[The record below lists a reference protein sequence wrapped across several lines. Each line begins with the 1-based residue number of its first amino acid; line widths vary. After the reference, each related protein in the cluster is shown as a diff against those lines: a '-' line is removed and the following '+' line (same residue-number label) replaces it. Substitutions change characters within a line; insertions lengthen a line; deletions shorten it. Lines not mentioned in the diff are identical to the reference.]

1 MVTLSVENIS
11 YSYRTKYQIVPA
23 LKEVNCTLQSGK
35 FYALIGKSGSGKTT
49 FLSLIAGLERPQSG
63 AILVNGKDLKEMN
76 VDQYRRTQASVIYQN
91 FNLFPL
97 MTVQE
102 NVMYP
107 LILNKQ
113 TKKQA
118 AQEAEEVLKR
128 VGLDSSY
135 WKRLPSM
142 LSGGEQQ
149 RVAIA
154 RALAIHAE
162 LILADEPTGNLD
174 TENSKQIIGL
184 LHQLVQ
190 EERCCVLV
198 VTHDM
203 EIKKTADVIYNMDSG
218 RLREEGVWIYTN
230 N

>member
-49 FLSLIAGLERPQSG
+49 LLSLIAGLERPQSG

-218 RLREEGVWIYTN
+218 RLREEGV
-230 N
+230 

>member
-63 AILVNGKDLKEMN
+63 AILVNGKDLTEMN
-76 VDQYRRTQASVIYQN
+76 VDQYRRTRASVIYQN

-218 RLREEGVWIYTN
+218 RLREEGV
-230 N
+230 

>member
-1 MVTLSVENIS
+1 M
-11 YSYRTKYQIVPA
+11 
-23 LKEVNCTLQSGK
+23 NCTLQSGK

-49 FLSLIAGLERPQSG
+49 LLSLIAGLERPQSG

-218 RLREEGVWIYTN
+218 RLWEEGV
-230 N
+230 

>member
-135 WKRLPSM
+135 WKRRPSM

-218 RLREEGVWIYTN
+218 RLWEEGV
-230 N
+230 

>member
-1 MVTLSVENIS
+1 M
-11 YSYRTKYQIVPA
+11 
-23 LKEVNCTLQSGK
+23 NCTLQSGK

-218 RLREEGVWIYTN
+218 RLWEEGV
-230 N
+230 

>member
-128 VGLDSSY
+128 EGLDSSY

-218 RLREEGVWIYTN
+218 RLREEGV
-230 N
+230 

>member
-11 YSYRTKYQIVPA
+11 YSYRTKYQIVLA

-218 RLREEGVWIYTN
+218 RLWEEGV
-230 N
+230 

>member
-35 FYALIGKSGSGKTT
+35 FYALIGKSGSVKTT

-218 RLREEGVWIYTN
+218 RLWEEGV
-230 N
+230 

>member
-142 LSGGEQQ
+142 LSGGAQQ

-218 RLREEGVWIYTN
+218 RLREEGV
-230 N
+230 

>member
-218 RLREEGVWIYTN
+218 RLWEEGG
-230 N
+230 

>member
-49 FLSLIAGLERPQSG
+49 LLSLIAGLERPQSG

-184 LHQLVQ
+184 FHQLAQ
-190 EERCCVLV
+190 EEGCCVLV

-203 EIKKTADVIYNMDSG
+203 EIKKTADVVYNMDSG
-218 RLREEGVWIYTN
+218 RLREEGV
-230 N
+230 

>member
-218 RLREEGVWIYTN
+218 RLREEGV
-230 N
+230 

>member
-35 FYALIGKSGSGKTT
+35 FYALIGKSWSGKTT

-218 RLREEGVWIYTN
+218 RLREEGV
-230 N
+230 

>member
-218 RLREEGVWIYTN
+218 RLWEEGV
-230 N
+230 

>member
-49 FLSLIAGLERPQSG
+49 LLSLIAGLERPQSG

-218 RLREEGVWIYTN
+218 RLWEEGV
-230 N
+230 

>member
-218 RLREEGVWIYTN
+218 RLRAEGV
-230 N
+230 

>member
-154 RALAIHAE
+154 RALASKPS
-162 LILADEPTGNLD
+162 LVLADEPTGNLD

-218 RLREEGVWIYTN
+218 RLWEEGV
-230 N
+230 

>member
-184 LHQLVQ
+184 LQD
-190 EERCCVLV
+190 RKSV
-198 VTHDM
+198 V
-203 EIKKTADVIYNMDSG
+203 
-218 RLREEGVWIYTN
+218 
-230 N
+230 

>member
-49 FLSLIAGLERPQSG
+49 FLSLIAGLGRPQSG

-218 RLREEGVWIYTN
+218 RLREEGV
-230 N
+230 

>member
-113 TKKQA
+113 TNKQA

-218 RLREEGVWIYTN
+218 RLWEEGV
-230 N
+230 

>member
-1 MVTLSVENIS
+1 M
-11 YSYRTKYQIVPA
+11 
-23 LKEVNCTLQSGK
+23 
-35 FYALIGKSGSGKTT
+35 T
-49 FLSLIAGLERPQSG
+49 FLSLISELERTQRG

-76 VDQYRRTQASVIYQN
+76 VDQYRRTQESVIYQN

-218 RLREEGVWIYTN
+218 RLWEEGV
-230 N
+230 